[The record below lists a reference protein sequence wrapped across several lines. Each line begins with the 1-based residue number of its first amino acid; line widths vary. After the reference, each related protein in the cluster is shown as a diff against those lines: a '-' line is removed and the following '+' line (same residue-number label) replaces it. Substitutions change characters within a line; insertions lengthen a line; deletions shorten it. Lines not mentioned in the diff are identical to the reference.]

1 MSLRTLN
8 IVLVGMVVVFAV
20 LALLIICIRIYSAI
34 ISKFS
39 NKNTNSDRNNFRTN
53 DVQRTEIAETIVVN
67 NTSTVQNG
75 LNPELIAVIASAI
88 AAIMSGS
95 GDGFRVKSIK
105 RIGHTTPIW
114 NVAGRN
120 EYILT
125 KL

>member
-1 MSLRTLN
+1 MSLRTLS
-8 IVLVGMVVVFAV
+8 IVLVGMVVVFSV
-20 LALLIICIRIYSAI
+20 LSLLIISIKIYSTI
-34 ISKFS
+34 IIKF
-39 NKNTNSDRNNFRTN
+39 KNRNSNSDKNSPKTN
-53 DVQRTEIAETIVVN
+53 DVQRIEVAET
-67 NTSTVQNG
+67 TSVDTISTAQNG

-88 AAIMSGS
+88 AAIMGGS
-95 GDGFRVKSIK
+95 SDGFKVKSIK